1 MAPLLSE
8 VGAVVMVGAVAPNTT
23 LVALKPMADK
33 VGVIMP
39 LLITMLSIFV
49 EPRETTTVANVV
61 PPPEMLFMVT
71 T

>member
-33 VGVIMP
+33 VGVAVVTVKVMVVV
-39 LLITMLSIFV
+39 LL
-49 EPRETTTVANVV
+49 A
-61 PPPEMLFMVT
+61 
-71 T
+71 